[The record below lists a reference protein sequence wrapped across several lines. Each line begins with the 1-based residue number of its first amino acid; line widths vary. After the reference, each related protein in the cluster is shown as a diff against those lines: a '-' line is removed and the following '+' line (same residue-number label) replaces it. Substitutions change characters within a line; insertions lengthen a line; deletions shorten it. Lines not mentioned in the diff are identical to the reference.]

1 MNSGLIAG
9 LAAVSGSIVGAFG
22 SVVGTWIT
30 TRHQDLR
37 DLLAKK
43 IVRREALYSDFIT
56 ESARLLVDALQHNT
70 SDPLKLIPAYA
81 LLSRIRLSSSSSVLA
96 KAEDKKADPSGTW
109 KWSFTGQGGQTRE
122 TTLKLKL
129 DGEKLTG
136 TVSGRGGETAIA
148 EAKLKGEEISFQVT
162 REFNGNKVT
171 TKYNGK
177 ISGDTIK
184 GKMEFERDGQAQS
197 RDWEAK
203 RAAEKANE
211 AK

>member
-1 MNSGLIAG
+1 MNCDRKLGRALVAAAALLAG
-9 LAAVSGSIVGAFG
+9 LASA
-22 SVVGTWIT
+22 
-30 TRHQDLR
+30 
-37 DLLAKK
+37 LAADTK
-43 IVRREALYSDFIT
+43 V
-56 ESARLLVDALQHNT
+56 
-70 SDPLKLIPAYA
+70 
-81 LLSRIRLSSSSSVLA
+81 
-96 KAEDKKADPSGTW
+96 DPSGTW
-109 KWSFTGQGGQTRE
+109 KWSFTGQNGQTRE

-203 RAAEKANE
+203 REAEKAKE